1 MLDSAKDFQLL
12 TMPVK
17 IPHTDAIPN
26 RLNTDDPTIVP
37 MPMSPS
43 VTNVPT
49 MATKSSG
56 ADVAA
61 AKKVAPATSYERW
74 RAVNIE
80 LI

>member
-1 MLDSAKDFQLL
+1 
-12 TMPVK
+12 MPVK
-17 IPHTDAIPN
+17 IPHTAAIPN

-49 MATKSSG
+49 TATKSSG

-61 AKKVAPATSYERW
+61 AKKVAPATSYER
-74 RAVNIE
+74 
-80 LI
+80 